1 MKRKNASGYSL
12 VEVLIAVAIT
22 GFVLLTVVTL
32 FYMGRRNV
40 YGGKQTTYA
49 VSVAT
54 RMLEDIS
61 SLTSTDVAAAFGI
74 DDSTTLG
81 NVTVGD
87 TTYASS
93 VGRDTTSAGNATV
106 DPQGYLTNWKN
117 MIDNSKLANATAGI
131 VVTPRLPE
139 VGNQPVT
146 TAQTMKVR
154 VWVQWDEGSR
164 RRLAFFDTTRFNH

>member
-1 MKRKNASGYSL
+1 MKRENASGYSL
-12 VEVLIAVAIT
+12 IEVLIAVAIT

-40 YGGKQTTYA
+40 YSGKEMTYA

-61 SLTSTDVAAAFGI
+61 SMTSTDLASNFGI
-74 DDSTTLG
+74 NDGTTFG

-87 TTYASS
+87 TTYANS
-93 VGRDTTSAGNATV
+93 VGRDTTSAGNATL
-106 DPQGYLTNWKN
+106 DPQGFLTNWKN
-117 MIDNSKLANATAGI
+117 MIDGSKLAGATAGL
-131 VVTPRLPE
+131 VVTPRLPL

-154 VWVQWDEGSR
+154 VWVQWNEGSR
-164 RRLAFFDTTRFNH
+164 RRTAFFDTTRFNH